1 MPSVTTGIRI
11 SVIFQAI
18 PLRDGARFIV
28 AEVVFIISSE
38 PKRPVTAEDTLS
50 MRKTVDARRS
60 AFAVAENASQPRRI
74 VHRAQARLVDRRNW
88 QFQQM
93 RADRRAPGGEC
104 RRTHSDWRCVRR
116 WNRRLKSC
124 GILLSNNLRGTST
137 RWRRSAASRSEERR
151 VGKVG
156 KN

>member
-1 MPSVTTGIRI
+1 MSGMRI
-11 SVIFQAI
+11 SVTFQAT

-38 PKRPVTAEDTLS
+38 PKPPVTAEDTLS
-50 MRKTVDARRS
+50 MRKTADAQRS
-60 AFAVAENASQPRRI
+60 AFAVAENAWRPRRI
-74 VHRAQARLVDRRNW
+74 DHREQARLADRGNW

-93 RADRRAPGGEC
+93 RADRRGPGGEC

-124 GILLSNNLRGTST
+124 GTLRASSLRGTSR
-137 RWRRSAASRSEERR
+137 RWRRNAASATKTR
-151 VGKVG
+151 
-156 KN
+156 